1 MLRAGAIVDQTTAQM
16 HRYYREEFR
25 QVLRAMAGRL
35 QVQMEEKDDQDL
47 KPDNVLEK
55 LRRLVPSEFL
65 VAWAVWTAAVAMVR
79 SDRLSESVQ
88 WLVWAVYGAAS
99 FVYVLLLL
107 VHGRRQEE
115 CNDCTIVSKVP
126 PTRAQA
132 AAGVLGRVEVSDIGT
147 PRPEGVAEAV
157 RAPEEAG
164 PAPDEHAACEGK
176 GHEGHEEGGGKAGQK
191 LMRGSPSN
199 MWLCLQALGS
209 ALAFMLISAAT
220 GGDVYLREEV
230 VMWTLMAVAP
240 LFALFSQFVLPDG
253 IIGVTAS

>member
-1 MLRAGAIVDQTTAQM
+1 M

-47 KPDNVLEK
+47 QPDSVLEK

-65 VAWAVWTAAVAMVR
+65 VAWAVWTAAVEMVD
-79 SDRLSESVQ
+79 SDKVTDAVQ
-88 WLVWAVYGAAS
+88 WTVWVVYGAAS

-115 CNDCTIVSKVP
+115 CNDCKMVAKVP
-126 PTRAQA
+126 PTRAQV
-132 AAGVLGRVEVSDIGT
+132 AAGVLGRVEVSDIGAM
-147 PRPEGVAEAV
+147 RREGAAEAV
-157 RAPEEAG
+157 RAAESVAG
-164 PAPDEHAACEGK
+164 ATPDERPAHTAREETAAG
-176 GHEGHEEGGGKAGQK
+176 GQAGGGGAAGRT
-191 LMRGSPSN
+191 LMIGSPSN
-199 MWLCLQALGS
+199 MWLCMQALGS

-220 GGDVYLREEV
+220 GGDVYMQEEA
-230 VMWTLMAVAP
+230 VMWSLMAVTP

-253 IIGVTAS
+253 VFGTAES